1 MLEKEYINP
10 SSMGFSNSV
19 AYVSNGVRTILVSG
33 QVGHDG
39 KETPDDI
46 GAQADIAFGNL
57 VRELKAAGAGVGD
70 VIKINC
76 YIVGLNKERSLAV
89 GAAKAKVFTGENQPA
104 STWVGVS
111 SLIFP
116 KLLVEIEATAVVEA

>member
-1 MLEKEYINP
+1 MLTKEYVNP
-10 SSMGFSNSV
+10 SSMGFSNAVS
-19 AYVSNGVRTILVSG
+19 YTSNGVKTILVSG

-57 VRELKAAGAGVGD
+57 VRQLEAAGAGVGD
-70 VIKINC
+70 VIKMNT
-76 YIVGLNKERSLAV
+76 YVVGLNKERSLAV

-104 STWVGVS
+104 STWIGVS

-116 KLLVEIEATAVVEA
+116 KLLVEIEATAVVEG